1 MAPKFGFGP
10 NEGDE
15 GDEGDEA
22 DNSENSGSGNSDQ
35 PFGLTPPDMQ
45 ALMAQFESM
54 GINPET
60 IFSQLSQLS
69 QMSQMSQASGA
80 MGFNPLTGNANNST
94 SLVPLETIREI
105 GRQFIAAQSQLPVGT
120 VDLTQSSTA
129 LDLADLWLN
138 DATIFPALTRHPSSA
153 WSRREWLEASV
164 EGWQKLVEPLAN
176 GMAGALGSIVA
187 QSESSDQLDEAESEI
202 NNPLNSLPA
211 MLPILRS
218 VMDTL
223 FATQLGNSV
232 GALALTVTGSNDVAL
247 PLFKSFNAHLIP
259 QNAIGWGEGLDIPE
273 DEIRLFLALRECA
286 AARLFAHTPWLSQYI
301 YDAVS
306 SYATGIRIDIQ
317 TMQEQAESAMNTG
330 ELDLNNPQSIQIAIN
345 QGLFTPEQTPKQEAA
360 LARLEIA
367 LALIEGWIDHV
378 TTTAA
383 SERLPSYAAL
393 SETLRRRRATSA
405 PTQQLFS
412 MLFGLEVSPRKS
424 RECTKFWSDVKN
436 IGGLELRDGRWEDP
450 ALLPTTEEISDA
462 AKFLESTTVPDDL
475 SGLI

>member
-1 MAPKFGFGP
+1 MAAKFGFGP
-10 NEGDE
+10 EDFDPENS
-15 GDEGDEA
+15 
-22 DNSENSGSGNSDQ
+22 DNSNGSGDSSNSDA
-35 PFGLTPPDMQ
+35 PFDFNAPDMQ

-54 GINPET
+54 GINPQT
-60 IFSQLSQLS
+60 IFSQ
-69 QMSQMSQASGA
+69 MSQVSGIL
-80 MGFNPLTGNANNST
+80 GFNPLTGKADASGA
-94 SLVPLETIREI
+94 LVPLETIREI
-105 GRQFIAAQSQLPVGT
+105 GRQFIAAQTQLPVGT
-120 VDLTQSSTA
+120 IDLTQSVAA
-129 LDLADLWLN
+129 LDLADLWFN
-138 DATIFPALTRHPSSA
+138 DSTIFPALTRHPSSA

-164 EGWQKLVEPLAN
+164 EGWQKLVEPLAD
-176 GMAGALGSIVA
+176 GMAGALASIVEQSGGA
-187 QSESSDQLDEAESEI
+187 EQSELAENEAS
-202 NNPLNSLPA
+202 NPLNSLPS

-218 VMDTL
+218 VMGTL

-273 DEIRLFLALRECA
+273 DEIRIFLALRESA

-306 SYATGIRIDIQ
+306 SYASGIRIDIQ
-317 TMQEQAESAMNTG
+317 TMQDQAESAMNSG
-330 ELDLNNPQSIQIAIN
+330 KLDLENPQSIQIAIN

-378 TTTAA
+378 TTAA
-383 SERLPSYAAL
+383 AGERLPSFAAL

-412 MLFGLEVSPRKS
+412 SLFGLEVSPRKS
-424 RECTKFWSDVKN
+424 RECAKFWSDVKD
-436 IGGLELRDGRWEDP
+436 IGGVEVRDGRWEDP
-450 ALLPTTEEISDA
+450 ALLPNTDEVSDA

-475 SGLI
+475 SGLL

>member
-1 MAPKFGFGP
+1 
-10 NEGDE
+10 
-15 GDEGDEA
+15 
-22 DNSENSGSGNSDQ
+22 
-35 PFGLTPPDMQ
+35 MQ

-54 GINPET
+54 GINPQT
-60 IFSQLSQLS
+60 IFSQ
-69 QMSQMSQASGA
+69 MSQVSGIL
-80 MGFNPLTGNANNST
+80 GFNPLTGKANSSG

-120 VDLTQSSTA
+120 VDLTQSAAA

-138 DATIFPALTRHPSSA
+138 DATIFPALTRHPSAA

-176 GMAGALGSIVA
+176 GMAAALTSIVEQSNGVDEVDPTQSEANSALGS
-187 QSESSDQLDEAESEI
+187 
-202 NNPLNSLPA
+202 LPS

-218 VMDTL
+218 VMGTL

-232 GALALTVTGSNDVAL
+232 GALALSVTGSNDVAL

-273 DEIRLFLALRECA
+273 DEIRIFLALRESA
-286 AARLFAHTPWLSQYI
+286 AARLFAHTPWLSEYI

-306 SYATGIRIDIQ
+306 SYASGIRIDIQ

-345 QGLFTPEQTPKQEAA
+345 QGLFTPEATPKQEAA

-367 LALIEGWIDHV
+367 LALIEGWIDQL
-378 TTTAA
+378 TTQAA
-383 SERLPSYAAL
+383 GERLPSYAAL

-412 MLFGLEVSPRKS
+412 SLFGLEVSPRKS
-424 RECTKFWSDVKN
+424 RECAKFWSDVKA
-436 IGGLELRDGRWEDP
+436 IGGMELCDGRWEDP
-450 ALLPTTEEISDA
+450 ALLPNTDEVSDA
-462 AKFLESTTVPDDL
+462 KKFLESTTVPDDL